1 MVLNTLF
8 IESLSNFAHG
18 LSSAFFIYFG
28 LNLAFFRGTN
38 RPLQVLGYLFCLWGV
53 LNVKD
58 LLLYVDSVSESY
70 YYSTLLLSFDMW
82 AVPFCALF
90 LLEILY
96 PGFFSLKRVVQF
108 ELPLV
113 LLTAGFATTGASAF
127 YVGSV
132 IYMAL
137 FCLVVVLFIVSKVRN
152 YNRFMR
158 ENYSYTERVNV
169 RWLIN
174 SMIILAL
181 CLLLWLYTCT
191 HISHL
196 GDLVY
201 YTTSTLLW
209 SVVLYYSLRQEWIP
223 DVPQNAPAPEAEAL
237 EPLRNGSSPMSQK
250 LEEYIR
256 EKELFLNAKLS
267 LNDLATEMGTNR
279 SYLSNCLNN
288 ELGVTF
294 YDFINSFRLE
304 RAKSLLGDAAF
315 GGSIEET
322 ALLSGFNSVST
333 FRRSFQKK
341 YGCTP
346 SQYRRQRG
354 D

>member
-1 MVLNTLF
+1 
-8 IESLSNFAHG
+8 
-18 LSSAFFIYFG
+18 
-28 LNLAFFRGTN
+28 
-38 RPLQVLGYLFCLWGV
+38 
-53 LNVKD
+53 
-58 LLLYVDSVSESY
+58 
-70 YYSTLLLSFDMW
+70 
-82 AVPFCALF
+82 
-90 LLEILY
+90 
-96 PGFFSLKRVVQF
+96 
-108 ELPLV
+108 
-113 LLTAGFATTGASAF
+113 
-127 YVGSV
+127 
-132 IYMAL
+132 
-137 FCLVVVLFIVSKVRN
+137 
-152 YNRFMR
+152 
-158 ENYSYTERVNV
+158 
-169 RWLIN
+169 
-174 SMIILAL
+174 
-181 CLLLWLYTCT
+181 
-191 HISHL
+191 
-196 GDLVY
+196 
-201 YTTSTLLW
+201 
-209 SVVLYYSLRQEWIP
+209 
-223 DVPQNAPAPEAEAL
+223 
-237 EPLRNGSSPMSQK
+237 MSQK